1 MSTQT
6 FDKNKRIAKNTLLL
20 YVRLIFTMAV
30 GLFTSRVVLNTLGVE
45 DYGTYN
51 VVGGVVAMFSL
62 FSSSLSAAISRYLTY
77 ELGKGNVKK
86 LNVVFTTSITI
97 QVTLALGVSLLA
109 EIGGVWFLNSH
120 MNIPYDRMNAANWV
134 LQFSILTFAINL
146 LSTPYNA
153 AIIAHEKCLH
163 LPTLVYWK
171 LCLNY

>member
-1 MSTQT
+1 M
-6 FDKNKRIAKNTLLL
+6 
-20 YVRLIFTMAV
+20 
-30 GLFTSRVVLNTLGVE
+30 
-45 DYGTYN
+45 
-51 VVGGVVAMFSL
+51 
-62 FSSSLSAAISRYLTY
+62 
-77 ELGKGNVKK
+77 
-86 LNVVFTTSITI
+86 NVVFTTSITI